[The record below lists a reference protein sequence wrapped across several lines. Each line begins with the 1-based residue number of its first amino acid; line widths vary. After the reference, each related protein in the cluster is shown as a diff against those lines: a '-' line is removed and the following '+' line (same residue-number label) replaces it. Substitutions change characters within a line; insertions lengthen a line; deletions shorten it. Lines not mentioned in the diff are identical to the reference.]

1 MTYLCHGL
9 FFVNIRKEIHHTKI
23 DSNVQINII
32 VLKQCQTIIQLNPVL
47 NGLFVTV
54 VCLFGIVD
62 FLRE

>member
-1 MTYLCHGL
+1 MA

-23 DSNVQINII
+23 GSNVRINII
-32 VLKQCQTIIQLNPVL
+32 VLQQCQAIIELNPVL
-47 NGLFVTV
+47 TGLFVTV